1 MDYKEKKRNRYSRIA
16 GQLQEL
22 LPKTDDRLARMS
34 TVIALLHHKMDNFFW
49 TGYYFLK
56 EGKLVAGPY
65 QGPVACQELEP
76 GKGVCW
82 TAVKRKQTII
92 VDDVHKFP
100 GHIACDARSKSEI
113 VVPLFDPEGNIFAVL
128 DIDSTRHSNFDE
140 IDAAGL
146 EMLLKMINEKV

>member
-16 GQLQEL
+16 GQLEDL
-22 LPKTDDRLARMS
+22 LPKTNDRFARMA
-34 TVIALLHHKMDNFFW
+34 TVIALLHHKMDGFFW

-56 EGKLVAGPY
+56 EGKLVVGPY

-82 TAVKRKQTII
+82 TAVNTRQTVI

-100 GHIACDARSKSEI
+100 GHIACDARSRSEI
-113 VVPLFDPEGNIFAVL
+113 VVPVYDRDGIIIAVL
-128 DIDSTRHSNFDE
+128 DIDSTRLANFDE
-140 IDAAGL
+140 IDAAGI
-146 EMLLKMINEKV
+146 ETLLKMING

>member
-1 MDYKEKKRNRYSRIA
+1 MDYKEKKKNRYSRIS

-22 LPKTDDRLARMS
+22 LPKSGDRLARMA
-34 TVIALLHHKMDNFFW
+34 TVIALLHHKMDGFFW

-56 EGKLVAGPY
+56 DGKLVVGPY

-82 TAVKRKQTII
+82 TAVNKRQTII

-100 GHIACDARSKSEI
+100 GHIACDARSRSEI
-113 VVPLFDPEGNIFAVL
+113 VVPVHDHKGVIIAVL

-146 EMLLKMINEKV
+146 EMLLKMIND